1 MACLLSVQAS
11 FTNTV
16 FHMAALTHEQF
27 SNTIDREL
35 HHEVSH
41 ASWVKCAIIDRYVF
55 TRCWERIPNAAVV
68 LDSVSRSALVNTWMI
83 QCNAN
88 LHYVSFR
95 NRAYD
100 HRIGSHKYND
110 LTTVAG
116 SQTIF
121 FRVVHHHVTN
131 LADRTREW

>member
-100 HRIGSHKYND
+100 HRLVNFLMPRAAHDINSTYPPH
-110 LTTVAG
+110 
-116 SQTIF
+116 
-121 FRVVHHHVTN
+121 VVQDWFT
-131 LADRTREW
+131 